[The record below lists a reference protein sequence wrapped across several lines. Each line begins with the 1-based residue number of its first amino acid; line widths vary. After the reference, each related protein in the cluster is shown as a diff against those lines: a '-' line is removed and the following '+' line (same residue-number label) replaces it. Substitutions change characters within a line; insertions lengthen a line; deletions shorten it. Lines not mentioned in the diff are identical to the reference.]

1 MASNQT
7 APTAPSAQPVLEA
20 MIPGF
25 SVVSTL
31 LSQQLNIDLSAY
43 ISYLL
48 LLIALTAG
56 LKYAGTAI
64 LDFIQRYFVS
74 TAEIRLDDEM
84 YNYLMD
90 WVSNQNFSQKTCR
103 FVAGTK
109 TTSNMVWTG
118 FDDDEDDQDEAD
130 KELELTNEFEDYW
143 TGISRRSKI
152 KVLQYT
158 PSDGTHLFRYKGHF
172 LTFSRVQEEK
182 GNVFWASHA
191 EQIYISCLGR
201 NPTILKELL
210 REAQRDYLE
219 KDGNKTIIH
228 RGCRR
233 GGNTDPEWVRCMSRP
248 PRPLSTVVLDEWQ
261 KQAFINDIKEYLHP
275 MCRRW
280 YSNRGIPYR
289 RGYLFHGPPGTGKT
303 SLCFSIAGIFGLKIY
318 VVSLNSKSLTEDG
331 LASLFQ
337 TLPSRCIVLLE
348 DIDTAGM
355 TNKRSSDTE
364 LPKDDPAS
372 KVDAVVSGDK
382 PSDPAN
388 PTTQQ
393 GISLSALLNIIDGV
407 ASSEGRIL
415 VMTTNHIE
423 KLDKALLRPGRVDM
437 NIAFGF
443 ANPATIRG
451 LFTAIY
457 TRLEGDYPL
466 STLTPEKQQNGSPS
480 PLKPQS
486 PINGHIT
493 LPPNAEKPLLSSSTI
508 TTSTTIP
515 NPNTD
520 LLKFSP
526 SASADQNTHTD
537 SEIANLA
544 AQFSDHIPANEFTP
558 AEIQGFLLK
567 HKRSPEDAVN
577 GAVDWVRITKK
588 EREDKKIEKLEN
600 EKKEAEKDKSKEK
613 EKEKEKDAVVVPKNE
628 NLKKDFGNG
637 TLVNGIGEVKDS
649 SDTEQKKK
657 KEEGEHDGK
666 GNENGISSLNGEI
679 Q

>member
-1 MASNQT
+1 MTYNQT
-7 APTAPSAQPVLEA
+7 VPTGPSAQPILEA

-25 SVVSTL
+25 SVISSL
-31 LSQQLNIDLSAY
+31 ISQQLNIDLSAY
-43 ISYLL
+43 LSYLIV
-48 LLIALTAG
+48 LIAFTAG
-56 LKYAGTAI
+56 LKYTGTAV
-64 LDFIQRYFVS
+64 LEFIQRHFVS

-118 FDDDEDDQDEAD
+118 CDDDEDGEDEAD
-130 KELELTNEFEDYW
+130 KELELANGFEDYW

-182 GNVFWASHA
+182 GNVFFASHA
-191 EQIYISCLGR
+191 EQIYVSCLGR
-201 NPTILKELL
+201 NPAILKELL
-210 REAQRDYLE
+210 KEAQRDYLE

-355 TNKRSSDTE
+355 TNKRASDSDA
-364 LPKDDPAS
+364 PKDDTAS
-372 KVDAVVSGDK
+372 KVEAVQSGDK
-382 PSDPAN
+382 PDSAN
-388 PTTQQ
+388 PTNQQ

-437 NIAFGF
+437 NIAFGC
-443 ANPATIRG
+443 ANPATVRG

-466 STLTPEKQQNGSPS
+466 SSITQQQNGPPTPS
-480 PLKPQS
+480 SIQPTL
-486 PINGHIT
+486 NGHTIA
-493 LPPNAEKPLLSSSTI
+493 PKDEKSILSGST
-508 TTSTTIP
+508 
-515 NPNTD
+515 NPSDD
-520 LLKFSP
+520 LLRFSP
-526 SASADQNTHTD
+526 NASADQNTHSN
-537 SEIANLA
+537 SEIAELA
-544 AQFSDHIPANEFTP
+544 AQFSDHIPSNEFTP

-567 HKRSPEDAVN
+567 HKRSPEAAVQ
-577 GAVDWVRITKK
+577 GAEEWVKITKK
-588 EREDKKIEKLEN
+588 EKEDKKQEQVE
-600 EKKEAEKDKSKEK
+600 EKKEKEN
-613 EKEKEKDAVVVPKNE
+613 DVT
-628 NLKKDFGNG
+628 KKDSKGNKESKK
-637 TLVNGIGEVKDS
+637 VNGVVKH
-649 SDTEQKKK
+649 EEENK
-657 KEEGEHDGK
+657 KETQVEKAEESG
-666 GNENGISSLNGEI
+666 SSSPNVESIDDEI

>member
-1 MASNQT
+1 MAYNHT
-7 APTAPSAQPVLEA
+7 APTGPSAQPVLDA

-25 SVVSTL
+25 SVISSL

-43 ISYLL
+43 LSYLI

-56 LKYAGTAI
+56 LKYVGTAFM
-64 LDFIQRYFVS
+64 DFIGNHFVS

-90 WVSNQNFSQKTCR
+90 WVSNQNFSQRTSR

-118 FDDDEDDQDEAD
+118 WGDDEDAQDESD
-130 KELELTNEFEDYW
+130 QELELANGFEDYW

-152 KVLQYT
+152 KVLQFT

-182 GNVFWASHA
+182 GNVFWATHA

-201 NPTILKELL
+201 NPAILKELL

-355 TNKRSSDTE
+355 TNKRSSDSDAS
-364 LPKDDPAS
+364 KDDTAS
-372 KVDAVVSGDK
+372 KVEAVASGDK
-382 PSDPAN
+382 PADPAN

-466 STLTPEKQQNGSPS
+466 STLTQQKENDSPS
-480 PLKPQS
+480 PTTVTKPT
-486 PINGHIT
+486 IN
-493 LPPNAEKPLLSSSTI
+493 NPL
-508 TTSTTIP
+508 TTT
-515 NPNTD
+515 PNTTNNNNNNNEKAPLPNTSDD

-526 SASADQNTHTD
+526 NASADQNAHTD
-537 SEIANLA
+537 AEIAELA
-544 AQFSDHIPANEFTP
+544 ARFSDNIPADEFTP

-567 HKRSPEDAVN
+567 HKRSPEEAVQ
-577 GAVDWVRITKK
+577 GAEEWVRVC
-588 EREDKKIEKLEN
+588 R
-600 EKKEAEKDKSKEK
+600 KEK
-613 EKEKEKDAVVVPKNE
+613 EERK
-628 NLKKDFGNG
+628 
-637 TLVNGIGEVKDS
+637 
-649 SDTEQKKK
+649 
-657 KEEGEHDGK
+657 
-666 GNENGISSLNGEI
+666 
-679 Q
+679 